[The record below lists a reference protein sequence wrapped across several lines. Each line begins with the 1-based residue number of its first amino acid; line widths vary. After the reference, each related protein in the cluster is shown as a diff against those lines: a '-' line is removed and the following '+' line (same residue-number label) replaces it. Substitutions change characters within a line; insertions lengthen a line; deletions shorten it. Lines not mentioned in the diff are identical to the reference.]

1 MLDAAFRQWL
11 DANAE
16 AIDQGQCDPQRVLA
30 HIAESQLLRIG
41 VDPALGGNGGT
52 VTDAVEAIAA
62 IASRS
67 LAAACVCWGQRACFE

>member
-1 MLDAAFRQWL
+1 MLDTAFRQWL

-16 AIDQGQCDPQRVLA
+16 AIDQGQCEPQQVLA

-41 VDPALGGNGGT
+41 VDPAMGGSGGA
-52 VTDAVEAIAA
+52 VSHAVEAIAA

-67 LAAACVCWGQRACFE
+67 LAAAFV